1 MSLLDGD
8 VVPGLVCGGGDT
20 QAVDVVI
27 PDSVSVGLFGGDIVP
42 KEGVS
47 LGCHE

>member
-8 VVPGLVCGGGDT
+8 VVWGLVYGGGDT

-27 PDSVSVGLFGGDIVP
+27 PDSVSVGLFDGDIVP